1 MGTAPGIPN
10 LRNRWRWSA
19 SCPNFL
25 TPQKNSTVDSSL
37 DRLQNWSVCF
47 KDENLLS
54 LKGTEPQI
62 DNNIKNYLM
71 YSI

>member
-1 MGTAPGIPN
+1 MGTAPGTPK
-10 LRNRWRWSA
+10 LRNRWGWSA

-25 TPQKNSTVDSSL
+25 TQQKNSTVEKSL
-37 DRLQNWSVCF
+37 DRLQNWSARF